1 MSDDEVKITKIRK
14 GKEVPEKPL
23 NESSIDSSAKPK
35 ET

>member
-1 MSDDEVKITKIRK
+1 MSDDEPKITKIK
-14 GKEVPEKPL
+14 NGKKVPEKAL